1 MKHNEHVMVWLSALR
16 DEAMRPGCALER
28 IIEIAG
34 IVARYA
40 FGTGSV

>member
-1 MKHNEHVMVWLSALR
+1 MKHNEHVMVWLGALR
-16 DEAMRPGCALER
+16 DEAARPECELKR

-40 FGTGSV
+40 TGTGSV